1 MTNLFSRRVP
11 RRASRWIMA
20 FSVLTGAA
28 GLATIISAG
37 STAQADPAFTS
48 AFVGVGADV
57 TQDVYAGL
65 SGESPEPPTT
75 QAVNFFPQLHSTAA
89 TDSETIA
96 SFDAFPVGGTTVEP
110 GCIITKVGGPS
121 FDRPNSTTAGIT
133 ALLAALSGDGFENSS
148 GTCTGDLVNVTGQID
163 FARAA
168 RGPKTSGDTLT
179 FIPYARDALGILADD
194 NKSGNLADL
203 STTQLTSLYTSSTG
217 KITVGGETVYG
228 CATIAGSAPRT
239 NLETALDIT
248 DAQVTTAATAAG
260 CNSITQND
268 GNAFATFTATL
279 PSGAEAVLPISSGS
293 WIGQANELGLDR
305 SNVARSDGD
314 YLSDVD
320 SLGQPYTG
328 TAPNLLPNRTY
339 YESTQYGYNVYTVV
353 PTTSISGFGAN
364 AALENLFETAIC
376 ASGEQT
382 VINDFGFDS
391 LVSGE
396 GTCGATTT
404 TGDS

>member
-1 MTNLFSRRVP
+1 
-11 RRASRWIMA
+11 MA
-20 FSVLTGAA
+20 FSVLTGTAGVAA
-28 GLATIISAG
+28 ILSAG
-37 STAQADPAFTS
+37 STAQADPGFTS

-65 SGESPEPPTT
+65 SGESPQPPTT
-75 QAVNFFPQLHSTAA
+75 QTVNFFTPIHSTAA
-89 TDSETIA
+89 TNNETIA
-96 SFDAFPVGGTTVEP
+96 SFDAFPAGGTTVEP

-133 ALLAALSGDGFENSS
+133 ALLADINGTGFENSS
-148 GTCTGDLVNVTGQID
+148 GSCTGTPVDPTGQID

-194 NKSGNLADL
+194 NGTGNLADL
-203 STTQLTSLYTSSTG
+203 STTQLTDLYTSSTG
-217 KITVGGETVYG
+217 TITVGSDTVYG
-228 CATIAGSAPRT
+228 CLTIAGSSPRT
-239 NLETALDIT
+239 NLESALDIT
-248 DAQVTTAATAAG
+248 DAQATTAATAAG

-279 PSGAEAVLPISSGS
+279 PKNAEAVIPISSGS
-293 WIGQANELGLDR
+293 WIGQANQLALDR
-305 SNVARSDGD
+305 SNVARSDGY
-314 YLSDVD
+314 YLSDVA

-339 YESTQYGYNVYTVV
+339 YESTQFGYNLYTVV
-353 PTTSISGFGAN
+353 PTSSISGFGAN
-364 AALENLFETAIC
+364 AALENLFESAIC
-376 ASGEQT
+376 TSAEQT
-382 VINDFGFDS
+382 IINDFGFDS
-391 LVSGE
+391 LVSAE